1 MSNILIYGIKVLN
14 DIHWSILATALGYY
28 EYSSTVLKS
37 LLEADFSHGHFF
49 NVYPFLYRDRAV
61 F

>member
-37 LLEADFSHGHFF
+37 LLEADFSHGLFF
-49 NVYPFLYRDRAV
+49 
-61 F
+61 